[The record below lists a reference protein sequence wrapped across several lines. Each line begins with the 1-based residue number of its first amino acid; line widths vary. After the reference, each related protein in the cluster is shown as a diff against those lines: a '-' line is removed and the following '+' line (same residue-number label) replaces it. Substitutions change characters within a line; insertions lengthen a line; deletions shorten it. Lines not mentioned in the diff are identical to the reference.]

1 MSPAVAKVAVEA
13 SLIEPHHELNR
24 LQSQLSDQFLS
35 EIGWDAETLV
45 LSLPAD
51 HPLLG
56 RPVCRAPGCEFTA
69 RGVSRIC
76 QGCRSRLAR
85 HGLGLD
91 DIDKMPPR
99 DRDQPGPCVVT
110 GCERSWGSSQH
121 RLCEAHR
128 HQQRVLGVSIED
140 FLAHPSVI
148 ALPDTGPCLVAACT
162 RRRKATRGSYC
173 SAHEQRWHAKRRNAH
188 DTDTDERVWWLTAT
202 ASKEP
207 GKVSLRGL
215 PPLVVAQVLYG
226 VRERI
231 KSGRK
236 LDDFQLTA
244 LCSELRRQRVASIA
258 DADTT
263 GLNVAY
269 RGLMNSFAGYLRR
282 GTLNPETE
290 RTKDVWDLAA
300 FGYRGRLRFVGISQ
314 PWLREAA
321 KRWALDD
328 LPRRR
333 GKRVG
338 HLVSHHVGCLE
349 RLSESLRM
357 RSDRGEVPSMLG
369 RADIDNFL
377 NRLTYL
383 ESTGALTRDARIRAC
398 QQTKTMLS
406 RIRALGLTR
415 QREPAAGLS
424 QEFVLQTSDMPRRP
438 DREPGRD
445 LPPEILRQICEH
457 LPQLEALGGPEMR
470 AAVEILIDT
479 GRRPDEVCSL
489 AWDCLDRDADDKP
502 VLIYDN
508 DKADRPG
515 RRLPIPE
522 ATAEVITR
530 QKQRVRARY
539 PDTPVGELAL
549 LPARTIQQGGRRPLS
564 ASRLCHRH
572 REWIDAIGELRTA
585 DGNPFDTTR
594 LVAYCYRHT
603 YAQRHADS
611 GVPPDVL
618 RELMNHRDL
627 KATQRYYRVEEKR
640 RRDAVDRVSALQ
652 FDRHGNRIWRDV
664 KALLD
669 SEYVRRAVGE
679 VAVPYGVCS
688 EPSNVKANGQSC
700 PYRFRCLGCEHFRT
714 DVSYLP
720 DLQAHL
726 DDLLRIRERL
736 QAATDIDDWA
746 RADAM
751 PSDTEIALTRGLIQ
765 RIKGDL
771 DQLGDD
777 ERADI
782 DQAVAAVRPHRVTL
796 LGMPRIAPSPPQQ
809 QRLQEGSA

>member
-1 MSPAVAKVAVEA
+1 M
-13 SLIEPHHELNR
+13 
-24 LQSQLSDQFLS
+24 
-35 EIGWDAETLV
+35 
-45 LSLPAD
+45 
-51 HPLLG
+51 
-56 RPVCRAPGCEFTA
+56 
-69 RGVSRIC
+69 
-76 QGCRSRLAR
+76 
-85 HGLGLD
+85 
-91 DIDKMPPR
+91 
-99 DRDQPGPCVVT
+99 
-110 GCERSWGSSQH
+110 
-121 RLCEAHR
+121 
-128 HQQRVLGVSIED
+128 GVSIEE
-140 FLAHPSVI
+140 FLVDPSVI

-162 RRRKATRGSYC
+162 RRRRATRGSYC
-173 SAHEQRWHAKRRNAH
+173 SAHEQRWHAKRRLGS
-188 DTDTDERVWWLTAT
+188 DTDERVWRLTAT
-202 ASKEP
+202 PTKEP

-226 VRERI
+226 VQERTT
-231 KSGRK
+231 SGRK

-244 LCSELRRQRVASIA
+244 LCNELRRQRVTSIA

-263 GLNVAY
+263 GLNEAY
-269 RGLMNSFAGYLRR
+269 RGMINSFAAYLRR
-282 GTLNPETE
+282 SLLNPETE

-300 FGYRGRLRFVGISQ
+300 FGYRGRLRFTGISQ

-328 LPRRR
+328 LPQRR

-377 NRLTYL
+377 NRMTYL
-383 ESTGALTRDARIRAC
+383 ESSGVLSRDTRIRTC

-415 QREPAAGLS
+415 QGEPAAGLS

-445 LPPEILRQICEH
+445 LPPEILRQICDH
-457 LPQLEALGGPEMR
+457 LPQLEALAGPEMR

-489 AWDCLDRDADDKP
+489 AWDCLDRDADGKP

-522 ATAEVITR
+522 ATAELITR

-549 LPARTIQQGGRRPLS
+549 LPARTIQQGGRRPLNV
-564 ASRLCHRH
+564 SRFIHRH
-572 REWIDAIGELRTA
+572 REWINAIPELRTA
-585 DGNPFDTTR
+585 DGTPFDTTR

-603 YAQRHADS
+603 YAQRHADG

-627 KATQRYYRVEEKR
+627 KATQGYYRVEESR

-652 FDRHGNRIWRDV
+652 FDRHGNRIWRDI
-664 KALLD
+664 KALID
-669 SEYVRRAVGE
+669 SEYARRAVGE

-736 QAATDIDDWA
+736 RAATDIDDWA

-751 PSDTEIALTRGLIQ
+751 PSDTEITLTRGLIQ

-771 DQLGDD
+771 EELDD
-777 ERADI
+777 GERADI
-782 DQAVAAVRPHRVTL
+782 DQAVAAVRRHRVTL
-796 LGMPRIAPSPPQQ
+796 LGMPRIAPSP
-809 QRLQEGSA
+809 RLQEGSA

>member
-1 MSPAVAKVAVEA
+1 MNTAAAANAVLGSP
-13 SLIEPHHELNR
+13 IEPDHEL
-24 LQSQLSDQFLS
+24 SQLQRLLREQFLS
-35 EIGWDAETLV
+35 EIGWNADTSV
-45 LSLPAD
+45 LSLPEG

-56 RPVCRAPGCEFTA
+56 RPICRAPGCDFTA
-69 RGVSRIC
+69 YGALRIC
-76 QGCRSRLAR
+76 RGCRMRLTR
-85 HGLGLD
+85 HGLSTD
-91 DIDKMPPR
+91 EIDKIPPR
-99 DRDQPGPCVVT
+99 NRDKPGPCAVA
-110 GCERSWGSSQH
+110 GCQRSWASSKH

-128 HQQRVLGVSIED
+128 HQQRALVVSIEA
-140 FLAHPSVI
+140 FLTHPMLA
-148 ALPDTGPCLVAACT
+148 ALPDTGPCLVVACT
-162 RRRKATRGSYC
+162 RARQATRGTYC
-173 SAHEQRWHAKRRNAH
+173 GAHEQRWRAERRRDPDA
-188 DTDTDERVWWLTAT
+188 DEQVWRLTVT
-202 ASKEP
+202 PTKEP

-215 PPLVVAQVLYG
+215 PPLVIAQVLYG
-226 VRERI
+226 VQERI

-244 LCSELRRQRVASIA
+244 LCNELRRQRVASIA

-263 GLNVAY
+263 GLNAAY
-269 RGLMNSFAGYLRR
+269 RGMINSFAVYLRR
-282 GTLNPETE
+282 GLLNPETE
-290 RTKDVWDLAA
+290 RTKDIWDLAA
-300 FGYRGRLRFVGISQ
+300 FGYRGRLRFTGISQ
-314 PWLREAA
+314 PWLRDAA

-328 LPRRR
+328 LPQRR

-357 RSDRGEVPSMLG
+357 RSDRGEAPSMLG

-377 NRLTYL
+377 NRMTYL
-383 ESTGALTRDARIRAC
+383 ESTGALTRDARIRTC

-415 QREPAAGLS
+415 QGEPAAGLS

-457 LPQLEALGGPEMR
+457 LPQLEALAGPEIR

-489 AWDCLDRDADDKP
+489 AWDCLDRDADGKP

-530 QKQRVRARY
+530 QKQRVRVRY

-549 LPARTIQQGGRRPLS
+549 LPARTINQGGRRPLS
-564 ASRLCHRH
+564 ASRLSHRH
-572 REWIDAIGELRTA
+572 REWIDAIPELRTA
-585 DGNPFDTTR
+585 DGTPFDTTR

-627 KATQRYYRVEEKR
+627 KATQGYYRVEETR

-664 KALLD
+664 KALMD
-669 SEYVRRAVGE
+669 SEYARRAVGE

-736 QAATDIDDWA
+736 RAATDIDDWA

-751 PSDTEIALTRGLIQ
+751 PSDTEITLVRQLIQ

-771 DQLGDD
+771 EQLGDG

-782 DQAVAAVRPHRVTL
+782 DQAVAAVRRHRVTL
-796 LGMPRIAPSPPQQ
+796 LGMPRIAPSP
-809 QRLQEGSA
+809 LQEGSA

>member
-1 MSPAVAKVAVEA
+1 MNAAVAEVAVSA
-13 SLIEPHHELNR
+13 PSLEPHRELGW
-24 LQSQLSDQFLS
+24 LQSQLSKQFLS
-35 EIGWDAETLV
+35 EIGWNAAILV
-45 LSLPAD
+45 LSLPED
-51 HPLLG
+51 HALLG

-69 RGVSRIC
+69 YGALRIC
-76 QGCRSRLAR
+76 RGCQMRLTR
-85 HGLGLD
+85 HGLGPD
-91 DIDKMPPR
+91 DIDKIPPR
-99 DRDQPGPCVVT
+99 NRDKPRPCAVA
-110 GCERSWGSSQH
+110 GCKRSWASSHH

-128 HQQRVLGVSIED
+128 HQQRVLGVSIGE
-140 FLAHPSVI
+140 FLTHPTLA
-148 ALPDTGPCLVAACT
+148 ALPGTGPCLVVACT
-162 RRRKATRGSYC
+162 RSRNGMRGTYC
-173 SAHEQRWHAKRRNAH
+173 GAHEQRWRVKRRH
-188 DTDTDERVWWLTAT
+188 DPDADERQWRLTAT
-202 ASKEP
+202 ATKEP

-215 PPLVVAQVLYG
+215 PSLVVAQVLYG
-226 VRERI
+226 MQERI
-231 KSGRK
+231 RSGRK
-236 LDDFQLTA
+236 LDDFQLSA
-244 LCSELRRQRVASIA
+244 LCNELRRQQVTSIA

-263 GLNVAY
+263 GLNEAY
-269 RGLMNSFAGYLRR
+269 RGLMNSFASYLRR
-282 GTLNPETE
+282 GLLNPETE
-290 RTKDVWDLAA
+290 KTKDVWDLAA
-300 FGYRGRLRFVGISQ
+300 FGYRGRLRFTGISQ

-357 RSDRGEVPSMLG
+357 RPDRGEVPSVLG
-369 RADIDNFL
+369 RGDIDDFL
-377 NRLTYL
+377 NRLAYL
-383 ESTGALTRDARIRAC
+383 ESTGDLTRDARIRAC

-415 QREPAAGLS
+415 QGEPAAGLN
-424 QEFVLQTSDMPRRP
+424 QEFVLQTSDMPPRP
-438 DREPGRD
+438 DQEPGRD
-445 LPPEILRQICEH
+445 LPPEIIRQICEH
-457 LPQLEALGGPEMR
+457 LPQLEALAGPDMR

-489 AWDCLDRDADDKP
+489 AWDCLDRDADGKP

-522 ATAEVITR
+522 AAAEVITG
-530 QKQRVRARY
+530 QKQQVRARY

-549 LPARTIQQGGRRPLS
+549 LPARTINHDGRRPLS

-572 REWIDAIGELRTA
+572 REWIDTIPELRTA
-585 DGNPFDTTR
+585 DGTPFDTTR

-618 RELMNHRDL
+618 RELMNHCDL

-640 RRDAVDRVSALQ
+640 RREAVDRVSALQ
-652 FDRHGNRIWRDV
+652 FDRHGNRVWRDV
-664 KALLD
+664 KALID
-669 SEYVRRAVGE
+669 SEYARRAVGE

-736 QAATDIDDWA
+736 RAATDIDDWA
-746 RADAM
+746 RIDAM
-751 PSDTEIALTRGLIQ
+751 PSDTEITLARQLIQ

-771 DQLGDD
+771 EQLGDA

-782 DQAVAAVRPHRVTL
+782 DQAVGAVRCHRVTL
-796 LGMPRIAPSPPQQ
+796 LGMPRIAPSRPQP
-809 QRLQEGSA
+809 RLQEGSA